1 MVGMDAD
8 ITGDELA
15 AGWHHALDLS
25 ARVAS
30 RIYDLT
36 EWADRFADAGNTP
49 LPHSGWVTYLAAI
62 SSELEY
68 LAVTTADAHKNC
80 PMNPARKVNP

>member
-15 AGWHHALDLS
+15 AGWHHALDLA

-30 RIYDLT
+30 RIYDLS
-36 EWADRFADAGNTP
+36 EWADRFADAGKTP
-49 LPHSGWVTYLAAI
+49 LPRSGWVTHLAAI
-62 SSELEY
+62 GADLER
-68 LAVTTADAHKNC
+68 LAVTTADAHNDC